1 MQLEARQL
9 ATAERQVA
17 SELGRT
23 AQGESG
29 KDAARRLAGDQERLA
44 ERTRKLQEH
53 LQQHA
58 SSAAAED
65 AAGRKDGKAVGGAD
79 NAGKQKSARS
89 AAGDAARDIETEQL
103 AERMQKAAD
112 QMRAAAAD
120 TATPKDPRTQAAVQE
135 ELARSLDKLADKLNA
150 AAGSRPGADDET
162 RKLSEQLARAQELRE
177 RMASIS
183 KEVERLGKPNS
194 AGSSRPSQQKSTGET
209 GRTGE
214 GQQAGSGG
222 VGSDLARLRDEY
234 TRQLRQT
241 DELVNQLKRDDPNFA
256 KGGAGFTFE
265 GQGMTLSAPGTE
277 AFKQDFAAWEIL
289 RQQATLALEKAASTL
304 SKKLQARQVKDRLAA
319 GVDDKAPA
327 EYQNQVD
334 SYFKAL
340 AARKKP

>member
-112 QMRAAAAD
+112 QMRAAADA
-120 TATPKDPRTQAAVQE
+120 ATPKDPRAQAAAPE